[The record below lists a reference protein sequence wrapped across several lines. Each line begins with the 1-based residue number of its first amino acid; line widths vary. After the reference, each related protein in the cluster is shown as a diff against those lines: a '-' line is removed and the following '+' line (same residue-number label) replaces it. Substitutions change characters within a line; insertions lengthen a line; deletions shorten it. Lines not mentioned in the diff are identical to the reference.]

1 MIDPDEISTL
11 NRLLYC
17 VYTFA
22 ALVAYLDITIWRP

>member
-1 MIDPDEISTL
+1 MIDPDEISTF
-11 NRLLYC
+11 NKLLYC